1 MIDNVISAEIPDKN
15 VDPELHELV
24 IEKMIHGPCGAN
36 YNRTNL
42 GCIKNSKD
50 GNCARNYPRKFQA
63 TTTVDEG
70 AFAQYRRRSPEDG
83 GFTGTKWYNKAKL
96 TVDNSWVVPYS
107 PYLLKKYGVHVN
119 LESCATLS
127 SVKYLFGYNFKGED
141 MITVE
146 ERYENDEIKKFEV
159 QRYVSATNAFW
170 RLAEFD
176 MVTCD
181 PSVYQLPV
189 HLPKEQ
195 TVIYKPTEAD
205 LQTATE
211 RHERTM
217 LTAYFEKNAEENDE
231 GELARSLLYE
241 TFGSKFTWDSATK
254 FWKRRQRGRS
264 IARMVTIHPTCGD
277 KFYLHLILK
286 HRRGAKSFDDLKTVD
301 GILHETYKGKS
312 CFVEICI
319 QHTLRTRLYCTHSPS
334 SSGIR

>member
-1 MIDNVISAEIPDKN
+1 
-15 VDPELHELV
+15 
-24 IEKMIHGPCGAN
+24 
-36 YNRTNL
+36 
-42 GCIKNSKD
+42 
-50 GNCARNYPRKFQA
+50 
-63 TTTVDEG
+63 
-70 AFAQYRRRSPEDG
+70 
-83 GFTGTKWYNKAKL
+83 
-96 TVDNSWVVPYS
+96 
-107 PYLLKKYGVHVN
+107 
-119 LESCATLS
+119 
-127 SVKYLFGYNFKGED
+127 
-141 MITVE
+141 
-146 ERYENDEIKKFEV
+146 
-159 QRYVSATNAFW
+159 
-170 RLAEFD
+170 

-301 GILHETYKGKS
+301 GILHETYKGACIALDLAEDDSQWIECMEEAELTKMPRAMRQLFCNILTECNPTS
-312 CFVEICI
+312 PKEMFERFSFAMSEDFVYKLK
-319 QHTLRTRLYCTHSPS
+319 QDYHTMSEE
-334 SSGIR
+334 